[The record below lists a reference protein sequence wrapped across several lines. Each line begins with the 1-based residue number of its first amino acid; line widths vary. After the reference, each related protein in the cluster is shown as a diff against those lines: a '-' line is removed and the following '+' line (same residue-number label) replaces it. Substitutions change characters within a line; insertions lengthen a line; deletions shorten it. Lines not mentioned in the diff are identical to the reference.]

1 MTHRRL
7 LVRETVNGNM
17 GEAQLRQRN
26 QQIYRHETFLKTFG
40 LNIYTSINKIMK
52 DIISNRLIPGFGKR
66 GDSTTRLMRQL

>member
-1 MTHRRL
+1 MTHRQL

-26 QQIYRHETFLKTFG
+26 QQIHRHETFLKTFG

-52 DIISNRLIPGFGKR
+52 DIISNRLIPGFGKGEIQRR
-66 GDSTTRLMRQL
+66 G

>member
-7 LVRETVNGNM
+7 LVRETFNGNM

-40 LNIYTSINKIMK
+40 LDIYTSINKIMK
-52 DIISNRLIPGFGKR
+52 DIISNRLIPEIQRR
-66 GDSTTRLMRQL
+66 G